1 MTEIAQVNKRTI
13 DRMQVRLEHLDK
25 LLSLAGEV
33 IITSAN
39 LQDLERRATDA
50 TDKGRP
56 LPPEGIDVIKTSNEA
71 ARRVSQDLHE
81 LVMAIRLIG
90 IGETFRLFRR
100 PVRDLCRKL
109 GREVDLVFEG
119 DDTLID
125 KALAERLVDPLLH
138 LLRNAVDHGIEAP
151 MERSRAGKEAKGR
164 ILVSA
169 VDREHHTEIRVSDD
183 GAGVDATQAREAAR
197 AAGLKADVDSL
208 PLLDLLCVPGFTMA
222 ASVTA
227 TSGRGVG
234 LDLVR
239 SVVEE
244 FDGEMELQTE
254 PGKGTAFLLKIPKLR
269 AVNIIDALT
278 LRAGPSLYA
287 LPIEQVIAS
296 LGVRR
301 DQVQTAMDRSRY
313 FVYQGSVVV
322 LRDLQELLGSP
333 SLEDET
339 DPLPVVIVQGRT
351 GRLAL
356 IVSEFL
362 GPAKLVNIPF
372 EDGMEH
378 DPGVIGTTVF
388 TGGRLGLTVD
398 IDALVSSGHGHQAS
412 NRLSLSL
419 DQESASP
426 AGDAVGTGASGVSGA
441 ANASAASPTSGVA
454 GAVGAVGAVG
464 AAQGADRDKALREN
478 ESSRKGVSQGSL
490 NDLEPGDTSAL
501 VEELRHHV
509 QRLQDALLTLESDP
523 EETSTLNEAFRR
535 LHAAKGNLT
544 MLGAEA
550 ASSLAHHVETIM
562 DYLRGDRVPLTPERS
577 DLLLDCVSYLAE
589 VAASLPGSAAK
600 PSEELLARVS
610 EEADV
615 RTPAHQ
621 GSADGELIGKAFEL
635 PPTVQLQVLSA
646 LKRGERTYETYL
658 EFQSGRQA
666 DFLTAYLILRRL
678 GIEGTVLASIPS
690 VASIEQGTCG
700 NALKVLWSTSL
711 DEAGLEEVFDLLA
724 RQYDIREHS
733 SMPTTIFRY
742 EHDSID
748 EMSKAA

>member
-197 AAGLKADVDSL
+197 AAGLKADVDTL

-333 SLEDET
+333 SLEEET

-419 DQESASP
+419 DQESDSP

-441 ANASAASPTSGVA
+441 ASSSAASPTSGV
-454 GAVGAVGAVG
+454 VGDP
-464 AAQGADRDKALREN
+464 QGAHQDAASGEN
-478 ESSRKGVSQGSL
+478 ESLRKGVSRRSL

-589 VAASLPGSAAK
+589 VAASLPGGAVK

-621 GSADGELIGKAFEL
+621 ASADGELIGKAFEL
-635 PPTVQLQVLSA
+635 SPTVQLQVLSA

>member
-1 MTEIAQVNKRTI
+1 MTEIAQAQKRTI

-39 LQDLERRATDA
+39 LQDLERRATEA

-56 LPPEGIDVIKTSNEA
+56 LSADGLDVIKSSNEA
-71 ARRVSQDLHE
+71 ARRVSQDLHQ

-90 IGETFRLFRR
+90 IGDTFRLFRR

-119 DDTLID
+119 QDTLID

-151 MERSRAGKEAKGR
+151 MERSRAGKDAKGR
-164 ILVSA
+164 IVVTA
-169 VDREHHTEIRVSDD
+169 IDREHHTEIRVSDD
-183 GAGVDATQAREAAR
+183 GAGIDPAAAREAAR
-197 AAGLKADVDSL
+197 SAGLRAEVESL

-222 ASVTA
+222 SAVTA

-239 SVVEE
+239 TVVDE
-244 FDGEMELQTE
+244 FDGEMELHTE
-254 PGKGTAFLLKIPKLR
+254 PGRGSQFLLKIPKLR

-287 LPIEQVIAS
+287 LPIEQVVAS
-296 LGVRR
+296 LALRLS
-301 DQVQTAMDRSRY
+301 QVQTAMDRSRY
-313 FVYQGSVVV
+313 FVYQGSVVG
-322 LRDLQELLGSP
+322 LRDLQELLGAAP
-333 SLEDET
+333 LEEV
-339 DPLPVVIVQGRT
+339 DPLPVVIIQGRH

-372 EDGMEH
+372 EEGMEH

-398 IDALVSSGHGHQAS
+398 IDTLVASAQGQAFSGRLALSIT
-412 NRLSLSL
+412 RE
-419 DQESASP
+419 QELA
-426 AGDAVGTGASGVSGA
+426 AAATLGAPGPPPLP
-441 ANASAASPTSGVA
+441 SAASTSSAETTTA
-454 GAVGAVGAVG
+454 GPGPM
-464 AAQGADRDKALREN
+464 ADL
-478 ESSRKGVSQGSL
+478 G
-490 NDLEPGDTSAL
+490 PGDTSAL

-509 QRLQDALLTLESDP
+509 QRLQDALLSLESDP
-523 EETSTLNEAFRR
+523 EDTSVLNEAFRR

-544 MLGAEA
+544 MLGADSA
-550 ASSLAHHVETIM
+550 ASLAHHVETVL
-562 DYLRGDRVPLTPERS
+562 DYLRSDRLPMTTERM
-577 DLLLDCVSYLAE
+577 DLLLDCVGYLSN
-589 VAASLPGSAAK
+589 VAGSLPAQTPPPEKEMLDRVCGESDVTS
-600 PSEELLARVS
+600 PTART
-610 EEADV
+610 A
-615 RTPAHQ
+615 
-621 GSADGELIGKAFEL
+621 ADGELIGRAFEL
-635 PPTVQLQVLSA
+635 SPTVQLQVLSA

-666 DFLTAYLILRRL
+666 DFLTAYLILRRI
-678 GIEGTVLASIPS
+678 GMAGTVLATIPS
-690 VASIEQGTCG
+690 VASIEQGRCG
-700 NALKVLWSTSL
+700 SALKILWSTSQ
-711 DEAGLEEVFDLLA
+711 DEAGLDDVFELFA

-742 EHDSID
+742 EREDLETLARS
-748 EMSKAA
+748 A

>member
-1 MTEIAQVNKRTI
+1 MTEIAQINKRTI

-151 MERSRAGKEAKGR
+151 MERSRTGKEAKGR
-164 ILVSA
+164 IVVSA

-183 GAGVDATQAREAAR
+183 GAGIDAAHAREAAR
-197 AAGLKADVDSL
+197 AAGLRADVDSL

-254 PGKGTAFLLKIPKLR
+254 PGKGTAFLLNIPKLR

-296 LGVRR
+296 LGIRR

-333 SLEDET
+333 APDEDT

-398 IDALVSSGHGHQAS
+398 IDALVASGHGHQAS

-426 AGDAVGTGASGVSGA
+426 GDDAIGMGASGVSGVSGA
-441 ANASAASPTSGVA
+441 SSASAAPPASGV
-454 GAVGAVGAVG
+454 VGVAH
-464 AAQGADRDKALREN
+464 AAQDADRDKALREN
-478 ESSRKGVSQGSL
+478 GGSQKGVSQGAL

-550 ASSLAHHVETIM
+550 AASLAHHVETIM

-577 DLLLDCVSYLAE
+577 DLLLDCVSYLVEA
-589 VAASLPGSAAK
+589 AASLPGGAVK

-635 PPTVQLQVLSA
+635 SPTVQLQVLSA

-742 EHDSID
+742 ERDSIE